1 MIELLGEILIVTLC
15 VGAACGF
22 VYGFPSASRVQ
33 YRYDVMEAM
42 AREVKAQQPQ
52 KETPPPE
59 PCQEEGVSRWELL
72 KGD

>member
-33 YRYDVMEAM
+33 YRYDAMEAK
-42 AREVKAQQPQ
+42 ARQQPP

-59 PCQEEGVSRWELL
+59 PCQEEGVSRWDLL